1 MADRF
6 ETHMSD
12 ADALMWNIE
21 KDPQLR
27 STIVAVMVLDQI
39 PDWTALQ
46 DRIEQATWA
55 IPRMRQRVVTPM
67 LRIGP
72 PHWSVAPDFDLR
84 YHVRRLRV
92 PPPGDFTTV
101 LDLARTAAMSPFDRA
116 RPLWEYTAVEGL
128 ADGSSAMILK
138 VHHSMTDG
146 VGGLELLMGLFDLE
160 RDPAPGT
167 SEPAPRVEEDE
178 LDALTPVG
186 LIRPSID
193 HRRRRALG
201 IARRGVGEGLR
212 AAQRLALDPTG
223 TTTDAA
229 RAGRSVAEYL
239 APATSPRSPIMRGR
253 TLGRD
258 LATFEV
264 PLDQLK
270 AAGRSVG
277 GSLNDAFVAGAVGAL
292 ARYHEFHGAPLDD
305 LRMMMPI
312 NLRVEGDAPAGNHF
326 TPARFLVP
334 ADVKDPAERITV
346 LSERCR
352 WIRDEPAVNLTDALA
367 TVFNALPI
375 AFTTS
380 FLGAMFKCADFVAS
394 NMAGAPVPV
403 YLAGARLDRVFAFGP
418 LSGAAV
424 NFTLISHCGTC
435 CIGVTSDSVAVPD
448 PEILVEHLDAA
459 FAEILALAP

>member
-21 KDPQLR
+21 RDPQLR
-27 STIVAVMVLDQI
+27 STIVAVIVLDSI
-39 PDWTALQ
+39 PDWSALQ
-46 DRIEQATWA
+46 DRIEQASWA

-67 LRIGP
+67 LRLGP
-72 PHWSVAPDFDLR
+72 PHWSAAPDFDLR

-92 PPPGDFTTV
+92 PSPGDFAAV

-116 RPLWEYTAVEGL
+116 RPLWEYTAVDGL
-128 ADGSSAMILK
+128 ADGTSAMILK

-160 RDPAPGT
+160 RVPDPGDDSPDSRT
-167 SEPAPRVEEDE
+167 EPED
-178 LDALTPVG
+178 LDALTPLGLVG
-186 LIRPSID
+186 PSID
-193 HRRRRALG
+193 HRRRRTMG
-201 IARRGVGEGLR
+201 IAHRGVGEGLR

-223 TTTDAA
+223 TATEAA
-229 RAGRSVAEYL
+229 RAGKSVAEYL
-239 APATSPRSPIMRGR
+239 APATSPRSPIMQGR

-258 LATFEV
+258 LATLEF
-264 PLDQLK
+264 PLDRLK

-277 GSLNDAFVAGAVGAL
+277 GSLNDAFVAGAVGGL

-312 NLRVEGDAPAGNHF
+312 NLRVEGDALGGNHF

-334 ADVKDPAERITV
+334 ADVKDPAERISV

-352 WIRDEPAVNLTDALA
+352 WIRDEPAVNLTDTLA

-375 AFTTS
+375 ALTTTL
-380 FLGAMFKCADFVAS
+380 LGTMFKCADFVTS

-403 YLAGARLDRVFAFGP
+403 YLAGARLDRIFAFAP

-424 NFTLISHCGTC
+424 NFALISYCGLC
-435 CIGVTSDSVAVPD
+435 CIGVNSDSLAVPD
-448 PEILVEHLDAA
+448 PETLLEHVDAA
-459 FAEILALAP
+459 FAEVLALAP

>member
-6 ETHMSD
+6 DTHMSD

-21 KDPQLR
+21 RDPQLR
-27 STIVAVMVLDQI
+27 STIVAVMVLDCP
-39 PDWTALQ
+39 PDWDALQ
-46 DRIEQATWA
+46 DRIEQASWA

-72 PHWSVAPDFDLR
+72 PCWSAAPDFDLR
-84 YHVRRLRV
+84 YHVRRMRV
-92 PPPGDFTTV
+92 PSPGDFAAV
-101 LDLARTAAMSPFDRA
+101 LDLARTAAMTPFDRA
-116 RPLWEYTAVEGL
+116 RPLWEYTAVDGL
-128 ADGSSAMILK
+128 ADGTSAMILK

-146 VGGLELLMGLFDLE
+146 VGGLELLMGLFDLD
-160 RDPAPGT
+160 RRPAPGADALESRT
-167 SEPAPRVEEDE
+167 RPED
-178 LDALTPVG
+178 LDALTPIG
-186 LIRPSID
+186 LVRPSID

-201 IARRGVGEGLR
+201 IARRGVGEGVR
-212 AAQRLALDPTG
+212 VAERLALDPVG

-229 RAGRSVAEYL
+229 RAGRSVAAYL

-258 LATFEV
+258 LAVLEV
-264 PLDQLK
+264 PLASLK
-270 AAGRSVG
+270 AAGRTVG
-277 GSLNDAFVAGAVGAL
+277 GSLNDAFVAAAVGGL

-305 LRMMMPI
+305 LRVMMPI
-312 NLRVEGDAPAGNHF
+312 NLRVEGDALGGNHF

-334 ADVKDPAERITV
+334 ADVKDPAERIAV

-352 WIRDEPAVNLTDALA
+352 WIRDEPAVSLTDALA
-367 TVFNALPI
+367 TVFNALPM
-375 AFTTS
+375 ALTTS

-424 NFTLISHCGTC
+424 NFTLISHCGVC
-435 CIGVTSDSVAVPD
+435 CVGVNTDSVAVPD
-448 PEILVEHLDAA
+448 PEVLVEHLDAA
-459 FAEILALAP
+459 FAEILALTP

>member
-27 STIVAVMVLDQI
+27 STIVAVMVLDRV
-39 PDWTALQ
+39 PDWPALQ
-46 DRIEQATWA
+46 DRIEQASWA

-67 LRIGP
+67 LRLGP
-72 PHWSVAPDFDLR
+72 PHWSAAPDFDLR

-92 PPPGDFTTV
+92 PSPGDFAAV

-116 RPLWEYTAVEGL
+116 RPLWEYTTVEGL
-128 ADGSSAMILK
+128 ADGSSAVILK

-160 RDPAPGT
+160 RDPAPGVD
-167 SEPAPRVEEDE
+167 EPRSRTMPED
-178 LDALTPVG
+178 LDALTPIG
-186 LIRPSID
+186 LVRPSID

-201 IARRGVGEGLR
+201 MAQRGVSEGLHV
-212 AAQRLALDPTG
+212 AQRLALDPAG
-223 TTTDAA
+223 TTTDAV
-229 RAGRSVAEYL
+229 RAGKSVAEYL
-239 APATSPRSPIMRGR
+239 APATSPRSPLMRGR

-258 LATFEV
+258 LATLDV

-270 AAGRSVG
+270 RAGRSVG
-277 GSLNDAFVAGAVGAL
+277 GSLNDAFVAAVVGGL
-292 ARYHEFHGAPLDD
+292 ARYHEFHGAPLHD

-312 NLRVEGDAPAGNHF
+312 NLRVDGDTLGGNHF
-326 TPARFLVP
+326 TPARFLVQ
-334 ADVKDPAERITV
+334 ADVKDPAERISM

-367 TVFNALPI
+367 TVFNALPM

-403 YLAGARLDRVFAFGP
+403 YLAGARLDGVFAFGP

-435 CIGVTSDSVAVPD
+435 CIGVTSDSLAVPD
-448 PEILVEHLDAA
+448 PETLVEHLDTA
-459 FAEILALAP
+459 FDEILALAP

>member
-21 KDPQLR
+21 RDPQLR
-27 STIVAVMVLDQI
+27 STIVAVMVLDRI
-39 PDWTALQ
+39 PDWTALL

-72 PHWSVAPDFDLR
+72 PCWSAAPDFDLR
-84 YHVRRLRV
+84 YHVRRVRV
-92 PPPGDFTTV
+92 PSPADFDTV
-101 LDLARTAAMSPFDRA
+101 LDLARTAAMTPFDRA
-116 RPLWEYTAVEGL
+116 RPLWEYTAVDGL
-128 ADGSSAMILK
+128 ADGTSAMVLK

-160 RDPAPGT
+160 REPAPGT
-167 SEPAPRVEEDE
+167 DE
-178 LDALTPVG
+178 VISRTRPGDLDALTPIGLVG
-186 LIRPSID
+186 PSID
-193 HRRRRALG
+193 HRRRRAMG
-201 IARRGVGEGLR
+201 IAHRGVGEGIR
-212 AAQRLALDPTG
+212 GAQRLAVDPVG
-223 TTTDAA
+223 TTAEAA

-239 APATSPRSPIMRGR
+239 APATKPRSPIMRGR

-258 LATFEV
+258 LATLEV
-264 PLDQLK
+264 PLDHLK

-277 GSLNDAFVAGAVGAL
+277 GSMNDAFVAGAVGGL
-292 ARYHEFHGAPLDD
+292 ARYHEFHGAPLED
-305 LRMMMPI
+305 LRLMMPI
-312 NLRVEGDAPAGNHF
+312 NLRVEGDTLGGNHF

-334 ADVKDPAERITV
+334 ADVKDPAERIAV

-352 WIRDEPAVNLTDALA
+352 WIRDEPAVSLTDALA
-367 TVFNALPI
+367 TVFNALPM

-394 NMAGAPVPV
+394 NMAGAPIPV

-424 NFTLISHCGTC
+424 NVTLISHCGVC
-435 CIGVTSDSVAVPD
+435 CIGVNTDSAAVPD
-448 PEILVEHLDAA
+448 PETLLEHLDAA
-459 FAEILALAP
+459 FAEILTLAP